1 MRMTENDRRL
11 EVLFQE
17 LVPRIGKA
25 SSLAGEVIRAAGR
38 IGYRWSNDGDQIGI
52 GYGKETCN
60 AAARF
65 LLIHGNKDIQVLIT
79 VLWGLSDYRQY
90 ARILDQL
97 VGAAVD
103 FVDGNPELR
112 TMPTEDMFEY
122 FFKEY
127 DVEGD
132 DQ

>member
-1 MRMTENDRRL
+1 MRMTENDKKL
-11 EVLFQE
+11 EALFNE

-65 LLIHGNKDIQVLIT
+65 LLIHGNKNIQVLIT
-79 VLWGLSDYRQY
+79 ALWGLSDYRQY

-97 VGAAVD
+97 IGAVVD
-103 FVDGNPELR
+103 FVDSNPELR
-112 TMPTEDMFEY
+112 TMPTEDMFDY

-127 DVEGD
+127 DVEED